1 MKYFFL
7 IVIAI
12 LAVVSC
18 QKEEHQLLNLNLE
31 GITEAKG
38 GKGGETVLYSET
50 KTFTSEWRFDW
61 SVEAGKTY
69 GIRISGLYSDGGGA
83 NNLDAAFDLRGNV
96 PYNSC
101 DPNGQSRW
109 RFINQCDLRPDIDA
123 VTTSHVYNYTF
134 VPSSALVSF
143 DFKDCC
149 YGDNS
154 GQLTFELIQPSDAG
168 GNKPTVDI
176 SKGLIAYYPFNGD
189 ATDNSGNGH
198 NGQVSGAI
206 LTTDRN
212 GKNNSAYLFKN
223 NPDNITIPT
232 ITQNNILEYTVS
244 GWFQKNSNS
253 NNYEGTLFSGSN
265 PCNGPGGLRLHVGS
279 DNYVAW
285 GAEFQYCSSV
295 WQYSSNKN
303 FADDK
308 WHHFVAVLTANS
320 GIISSSEL
328 VLYVDNALQPTS
340 PKYWG
345 DQNNVT
351 APINSQG
358 IATTLGNTIYLN
370 DYFQG
375 KIDEIRIHN
384 RAISSKEVEY
394 LYKLRK

>member
-1 MKYFFL
+1 
-7 IVIAI
+7 
-12 LAVVSC
+12 
-18 QKEEHQLLNLNLE
+18 
-31 GITEAKG
+31 
-38 GKGGETVLYSET
+38 
-50 KTFTSEWRFDW
+50 
-61 SVEAGKTY
+61 
-69 GIRISGLYSDGGGA
+69 
-83 NNLDAAFDLRGNV
+83 
-96 PYNSC
+96 
-101 DPNGQSRW
+101 
-109 RFINQCDLRPDIDA
+109 
-123 VTTSHVYNYTF
+123 
-134 VPSSALVSF
+134 
-143 DFKDCC
+143 
-149 YGDNS
+149 
-154 GQLTFELIQPSDAG
+154 
-168 GNKPTVDI
+168 
-176 SKGLIAYYPFNGD
+176 
-189 ATDNSGNGH
+189 
-198 NGQVSGAI
+198 
-206 LTTDRN
+206 
-212 GKNNSAYLFKN
+212 
-223 NPDNITIPT
+223 
-232 ITQNNILEYTVS
+232 
-244 GWFQKNSNS
+244 
-253 NNYEGTLFSGSN
+253 
-265 PCNGPGGLRLHVGS
+265 LRLHVGS